1 MLANSNLS
9 IIPPKSSAN
18 ISSAGGDSTAA
29 NTESFDAVFQQAN
42 ASLTGESSSSVTV
55 NDENIKLVPL
65 DGSAATDDSSLVLSG
80 SADVTDNSPVI
91 LSGSAAVTDDAPV
104 ILSSGTA
111 VTDDAPVILSRGT
124 AVTDDAPLAH
134 SGSAAVTDG
143 APLTH
148 SRSAAITDD
157 KSLALG
163 GLAAVTDDKALVFDA
178 NNKGAAGLIS
188 QDDVNASTSSETK
201 SNLSLV
207 GAGALVA
214 NINQD
219 TSEVTGVAT
228 QTAPNTLDVKA
239 VTSNSALNK
248 DMVLGDAS
256 SLSGNSLQSDGA
268 KVASL
273 DLVGQSN
280 DKFNTVG
287 AASVGLTAG
296 VIDETQTDTIKG
308 ELLGE
313 TSNSIASS
321 LGSDATGGPIVTS
334 NEVVESSVVGGK
346 TIELELTD
354 EKNITLDAKASQS
367 LSASQLLDQKGAS
380 NGGELDIAAGL
391 AMIAGG
397 AVSQKNKSMTTKDAT
412 AGVNQNSPI
421 AADSTVAN
429 SAVVASGAVVA
440 SDAAEESADLDW
452 IMQQMSNDSKMTN
465 ETGLLA
471 EVPKQQSP
479 VGSVQMSVQNADQ
492 SIKQLAPLSLGVATA
507 ESGLLDTEG
516 SDALVEVSGGATA
529 MTKLDVES
537 LKSGEVGSGVKAGLG
552 DSSLAGAAIN
562 PATQSGVSDI
572 KLGLAVN
579 TNNNQNNMT
588 MQVPPTH
595 PNWSSEMGEKMMW
608 MNKQGLQ
615 QAEIHLDPPEL
626 GSLTVKVTIDADV
639 ASVSFVAAST
649 QVKDLLEGQ
658 VQRLREMMAQQGVE
672 LAEVDVNVSQQG
684 SGSGQSEDDSD
695 SQFAR
700 NGQEGDEFD
709 SELKPQEARVSKS
722 KVDFYA

>member
-9 IIPPKSSAN
+9 IIPSKSSAN
-18 ISSAGGDSTAA
+18 ISNTGGGSAA

-42 ASLTGESSSSVTV
+42 DSLSGESSSSVTV

-65 DGSAATDDSSLVLSG
+65 DGFVAVTDDAPVLS
-80 SADVTDNSPVI
+80 SATAVTDDTPVI
-91 LSGSAAVTDDAPV
+91 LATAATAATAATGVTDDAPAILSSATAVTDDAPV

-111 VTDDAPVILSRGT
+111 VTDDAPVVLSG
-124 AVTDDAPLAH
+124 
-134 SGSAAVTDG
+134 AAV
-143 APLTH
+143 
-148 SRSAAITDD
+148 
-157 KSLALG
+157 
-163 GLAAVTDDKALVFDA
+163 VTNDSPPVFDS
-178 NNKGAAGLIS
+178 NNKEAATLVS
-188 QDDVNASTSSETK
+188 QDGINTLTSSEAK

-207 GAGALVA
+207 GAGAAVTSTINKSSEEKVA
-214 NINQD
+214 
-219 TSEVTGVAT
+219 AT
-228 QTAPNTLDVKA
+228 QTGSSTLDVKTTA
-239 VTSNSALNK
+239 NSNNSNK
-248 DMVLGDAS
+248 DMVLDAAPS
-256 SLSGNSLQSDGA
+256 SSGNSLQSDGA

-273 DLVGQSN
+273 DLVGQSS
-280 DKFNTVG
+280 DKLKVPG
-287 AASVGLTAG
+287 VASAGLTAG
-296 VIDETQTDTIKG
+296 VIDGTPVDTIKG
-308 ELLGE
+308 KLLGGE
-313 TSNSIASS
+313 QNSVAATS
-321 LGSDATGGPIVTS
+321 GGDAITTPIVTS
-334 NEVVESSVVGGK
+334 SEMVESSGVGGK
-346 TIELELTD
+346 SIELELTG
-354 EKNITLDAKASQS
+354 EKSAALDAKVSQS
-367 LSASQLLDQKGAS
+367 LRANHVVDQKGAS
-380 NGGELDIAAGL
+380 DGGELDIAAGL

-397 AVSQKNKSMTTKDAT
+397 AVSQKNKSMTTKDVT

-429 SAVVASGAVVA
+429 SAVVASGAAVA
-440 SDAAEESADLDW
+440 SNVSEESADLDW
-452 IMQQMSNDSKMTN
+452 IMQQMSNDSRMTS
-465 ETGLLA
+465 ETTLLSESA
-471 EVPKQQSP
+471 KQQIPITSAQV
-479 VGSVQMSVQNADQ
+479 VGQNAEQ
-492 SIKQLAPLSLGVATA
+492 SIKQLAPLSLGMATA
-507 ESGLLDTEG
+507 ESGLLD
-516 SDALVEVSGGATA
+516 SKDADALVEVSGGSAA
-529 MTKLDVES
+529 MTKLDAES
-537 LKSGEVGSGVKAGLG
+537 LKQVEGGASVKAGLG
-552 DSSLAGAAIN
+552 DSTLASTAIN

-579 TNNNQNNMT
+579 ANNNQNNMT

-639 ASVSFVAAST
+639 ASVSFVAASA

-700 NGQEGDEFD
+700 NGQEGDELD